1 MKSKSHKI
9 LVNQTIKNKRFFSQI
24 YLFLIEKIEN
34 KLILQKNKKVIQI
47 INLSI
52 KNLPKS
58 LKKLKRKIYKI
69 KRKTHLSSNPHL
81 TKETIGL

>member
-9 LVNQTIKNKRFFSQI
+9 IVNQTIKNKRFFSQI
-24 YLFLIEKIEN
+24 CLFLIEKIKN
-34 KLILQKNKKVIQI
+34 KLIHQKNKTVIQI
-47 INLSI
+47 INSSI

-58 LKKLKRKIYKI
+58 LKKLKRKTYKI
-69 KRKTHLSSNPHL
+69 KRKTHLSNNHHL